1 MNILEDQ
8 SNRLA
13 FKEAKSMQRLENQF
27 RNEMLQQKRKADLEA
42 KVKEKEQKKA
52 KLLEEIKR
60 DQQNVI
66 QNKRF
71 KNSMDSVNKAGVR
84 DAMTNMKYNS
94 RATDPGKDLMINEN
108 KRLMMEHRRTQV
120 SQKQLME
127 DQKRMK

>member
-1 MNILEDQ
+1 
-8 SNRLA
+8 
-13 FKEAKSMQRLENQF
+13 
-27 RNEMLQQKRKADLEA
+27 
-42 KVKEKEQKKA
+42 
-52 KLLEEIKR
+52 
-60 DQQNVI
+60 
-66 QNKRF
+66 
-71 KNSMDSVNKAGVR
+71 MDSVNKAGVR